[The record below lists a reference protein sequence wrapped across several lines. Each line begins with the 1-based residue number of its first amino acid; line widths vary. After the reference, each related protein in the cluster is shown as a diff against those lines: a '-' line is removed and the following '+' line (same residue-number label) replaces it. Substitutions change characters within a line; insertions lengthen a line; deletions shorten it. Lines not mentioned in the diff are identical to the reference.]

1 MRGGRDFVVSSHGR
15 ALRRAI
21 AVPAVFLAG
30 AAHAAP
36 LFEITTSLSAR
47 YDSNVARAS
56 DEIAQKRGIKPADW
70 LLSPSINIQLD
81 KALGSQSIYFNGDV
95 GYDLYARNHRLDRER
110 ILLDGGARLQF
121 LRCTATADTSLD
133 LHQSDLSELIDSA
146 PAKNTENIRKIALD
160 AQCGGP
166 IGIIPFAGASRTWA
180 SNSSS
185 ERRFADYVT
194 DQGQGG
200 LAFAGPTFGELAVIA
215 QVRTT
220 DYPDRNGFGLTN
232 HFHVFSIG
240 GRYTRNVG
248 SRLNASI
255 SLSRT
260 KVDTAPG
267 FPTFTGLTSNVN
279 VSMVASD
286 NLKLQ
291 ANWTR
296 SVDPV
301 SLGFGDFAIDSR
313 SSLDAD
319 YGLSPLLTLSG
330 GAGSV
335 HRQIEGES
343 FFLVPQIQREQRLF
357 AYARLSYSR
366 SARTNISLELR
377 HERRRANPSS
387 FNYDTTSVGLVVRMK
402 F

>member
-319 YGLSPLLTLSG
+319 YGLSPLLTLSA

-343 FFLVPQIQREQRLF
+343 FFLVPQLRREQRLY
-357 AYARLSYSR
+357 AYARLSYAR

-377 HERRRANPSS
+377 RERRRADPSS
-387 FNYDTTSVGLVVRMK
+387 FNYDSTSVGLVVRMK

>member
-95 GYDLYARNHRLDRER
+95 GYDLYARNHVLDRER
-110 ILLDGGARLQF
+110 ILLDGGARLHF
-121 LRCTATADTSLD
+121 SRCAATADTSLD
-133 LHQSDLSELIDSA
+133 LHQSDLSEIVDA
-146 PAKNTENIRKIALD
+146 ATAKNTENVRKIALD
-160 AQCGGP
+160 VQCGGP

-200 LAFAGPTFGELAVIA
+200 LAFAGPTFGELAIIA

-240 GRYTRNVG
+240 GRYTRDVG

-267 FPTFTGLTSNVN
+267 FPTFTGLTSNLN

-319 YGLSPLLTLSG
+319 YGLSPLLTLSA

-343 FFLVPQIQREQRLF
+343 FFLVPQLRREQRLY
-357 AYARLSYSR
+357 AYARLSYAR

-377 HERRRANPSS
+377 RERRRADPSS
-387 FNYDTTSVGLVVRMK
+387 FNYDSTSVGLVVRMK